1 MSFLKKRLLATG
13 STLNTPDIPPEDVQ
27 VGNWGIPTTNV
38 PEVRSGYIRYDNT
51 TNTPVLTSTN
61 GEIVPANSSITVEDP
76 NGIFAADTERR
87 RRIAEENRVLNNRY
101 SNYRGSINGVSQFPI
116 KDPMTGKII
125 GFADSAEEAADQAF
139 NYDRNQ
145 RLYGNRRYY
154 PEERLPGAI
163 SLEEYLDSPISE
175 FVNIAPYIGGPNAAL
190 RMARQASQ
198 GNMPLLGDILGAA
211 MPAVRAL
218 RPFGKPIQDGIV
230 GANRLARGRNR
241 RAAQEPNPTA
251 TSSTAPA
258 APTTNTPQ
266 PTTPPPN
273 PAPSPTPQ
281 PNSTPASSSAA
292 QTSSSTRV
300 SRYPTNPRLV
310 QRLKQ
315 KAARRIE
322 EREQAILQERRSS
335 SSNTSNTSSTSNS
348 GAVQPYKPIKEP
360 TGRAFRRHKKNMAR
374 NLGIDPSK
382 LELQWNNHIG
392 AWKYRNVDEGGSWN
406 IYNVSRHPSLGR
418 RTFKG
423 LLILGGLGAVSGGIS
438 YGVKKAND
446 RDSIPDN
453 LSSDT
458 VELATDFQ

>member
-51 TNTPVLTSTN
+51 TNTPLLTSTN

-76 NGIFAADTERR
+76 NGIFAADIERR

-163 SLEEYLDSPISE
+163 SIEEYLDSPVSE
-175 FVNIAPYIGGPNAAL
+175 FVNMAPYYIGGLNAAM
-190 RMARQASQ
+190 RIARQASQ
-198 GNMPLLGDILGAA
+198 GNMPLLGDVLGVA
-211 MPAVRAL
+211 MPAIRAL

-230 GANRLARGRNR
+230 GMGKVRRR
-241 RAAQEPNPTA
+241 RAAQRPNPTA
-251 TSSTAPA
+251 TTSTAPA

-266 PTTPPPN
+266 PTTPPSN
-273 PAPSPTPQ
+273 PTPSSTPQ
-281 PNSTPASSSAA
+281 PSSTPASSSAA
-292 QTSSSTRV
+292 QTPKPADKSN
-300 SRYPTNPRLV
+300 YPTNPRLV

-322 EREQAILQERRSS
+322 EREQAILQERRSL

-348 GAVQPYKPIKEP
+348 GAAQPYKPIKEP

-382 LELQWNNHIG
+382 LELQWNNHTG
-392 AWKYRNVDEGGSWN
+392 AWKYRNVDEGGNWY

-418 RTFKG
+418 RAFKG
-423 LLILGGLGAVSGGIS
+423 LLTLGGLGAISGGIG
-438 YGVKKAND
+438 YGIKKAND

-453 LSSDT
+453 LPTSDSIP
-458 VELATDFQ
+458 ELKDFQ